1 MRLRSRGL
9 GDPAGRRA
17 LRAGCLLAALAW
29 PAIAAPPRPLP
40 DYRWSLD
47 GTVLAAVERRA
58 RAVTAVRL
66 VDGATG
72 AVRGTLDGSLL
83 AAAAGRETVRTDI
96 EVGIAPGGAR
106 AVLAIEDRAVLWTPA
121 SGEVAPLEALAGR
134 GAATARLSP
143 DGERVAYLDGSGN
156 LWALELAARR
166 ALQLTRDVAVGS
178 ELAWSPDGRM
188 LAYPARDAA
197 GRLFVAVVEVED
209 PAPRRLETEAFGTP
223 GALRWRFDAGAVG
236 VVTRAADNSRLEL
249 LLCHSLR
256 SHCRPLARRE
266 WRGGRAGVDDLR
278 FLADGFL
285 WGPADGGGELAFFDT
300 LGRQR
305 RELLSAGHR
314 LLGIAALFTAT
325 QEVAVVSELAAEPG
339 IVRLSLVDVRRGTR
353 REIATGTAWPAA
365 AISEA
370 LRAWV
375 RPRRTAAS
383 AVDGYLLERI
393 DGTPILAFAL
403 SGAPAAP

>member
-1 MRLRSRGL
+1 VRLRSRGL
-9 GDPAGRRA
+9 GDSARRRA
-17 LRAGCLLAALAW
+17 LRTVCLLAALAG
-29 PAIAAPPRPLP
+29 PAIAAPPLPLP

-47 GTVLAAVERRA
+47 GTLLAAVERRA
-58 RAVTAVRL
+58 RVVIAVRL

-72 AVRGTLDGSLL
+72 AVRGTLDGNLL

-121 SGEVAPLEALAGR
+121 SGEVAPLDALAGR
-134 GAATARLSP
+134 AATVRLSP
-143 DGERVAYLDGSGN
+143 DGERVAYLDANVN
-156 LWALELAARR
+156 LWALELAAHR
-166 ALQLTRDVAVGS
+166 ALQLTRDVAVGN

-285 WGPADGGGELAFFDT
+285 WGPAAGDGELAFFDT
-300 LGRQR
+300 LGRER
-305 RELLSAGHR
+305 RDLLPAGHR

-365 AISEA
+365 VISET

-375 RPRRTAAS
+375 RPRQTAAGT
-383 AVDGYLLERI
+383 VDGYLLERI